1 MKKLI
6 CVLVIACLFSVAAR
20 AAEPE
25 TPAQA
30 EARQKASEQL
40 DQMNKQLQ
48 SPNNDMKDMNKAAGD
63 LGKINDQLMTS
74 TLTMLHMQKFMLDIC
89 GIKASDA
96 PVLFAKIKTDED
108 KYLGSMSPEAKKALP
123 GEYAKVDE
131 KLQPEWDKSTQEQRE
146 KGCADIKAHATA
158 AGAN

>member
-1 MKKLI
+1 MKKLV
-6 CVLVIACLFSVAAR
+6 CVLIIACLFSIAAR

-25 TPAQA
+25 APAQA
-30 EARQKASEQL
+30 EARQKAVEQL

-48 SPNNDMKDMNKAAGD
+48 SLNNDMKDMNKAAEN
-63 LGKINDQLMTS
+63 LGKVNDQLMTS
-74 TLTMLHMQKFMLDIC
+74 TLTLLHMQKFMLGIC
-89 GIKASDA
+89 GVTASDA
-96 PVLFAKIKTDED
+96 PALFAKMKTDED
-108 KYLGSMSPEAKKALP
+108 KYLASMSEEAKKSLP

-131 KLQPEWDKSTQEQRE
+131 KLQPEWDKSTEEQRA